1 MCLILSLAVQL
12 IVNMFLI
19 FTSNR
24 CWANRSLCDDD
35 DDDDDDD
42 GGGGGGGGDDN
53 DDDDKMRNVARNER
67 RSTRQTHG
75 SEAAIHMVVQKYDA

>member
-24 CWANRSLCDDD
+24 CWANRSLY
-35 DDDDDDD
+35 DDDDD